1 MFFELF
7 PQAGVGV
14 FPAIVDWEHH
24 MKYPEIFPAMVECIK
39 KIELIFLSQVIF
51 IFSFVVGG
59 LGLW

>member
-1 MFFELF
+1 
-7 PQAGVGV
+7 
-14 FPAIVDWEHH
+14 

-59 LGLW
+59 